1 MFGKHFSSTY
11 EGSMIG
17 AGSHVFAVWGYVIA
31 KQRPDRKVGSTVELN
46 AKLLAAVIGDSEERM
61 TEAIEYLCD
70 VDEESRTS
78 ENDGRRLVRLGQFT
92 YQVVNG
98 AKYRAIRNDDERRVQ
113 TREAVRRHR
122 AKKAGPGPGI
132 NGGTPLP
139 GERAFVAAE
148 RRGDYEGAAAIAA
161 AGLPGAGVSISEPS
175 EPSEPSSEE
184 LKMDITPMTV
194 THIGSPLPE
203 TQPSCKPLQGS
214 EEPPTESGRMVDGE
228 WVPD

>member
-1 MFGKHFSSTY
+1 
-11 EGSMIG
+11 MIG

-70 VDEESRTS
+70 VDDESRTS

-132 NGGTPLP
+132 NGGVPLP

-148 RRGDYEGAAAIAA
+148 QRGDYEGAAAIAA
-161 AGLPGAGVSISEPS
+161 AGLPESKPGACALGPDEGAG
-175 EPSEPSSEE
+175 
-184 LKMDITPMTV
+184 D
-194 THIGSPLPE
+194 
-203 TQPSCKPLQGS
+203 QGFKNES
-214 EEPPTESGRMVDGE
+214 MGGQASTEPPTESGRMVDGE